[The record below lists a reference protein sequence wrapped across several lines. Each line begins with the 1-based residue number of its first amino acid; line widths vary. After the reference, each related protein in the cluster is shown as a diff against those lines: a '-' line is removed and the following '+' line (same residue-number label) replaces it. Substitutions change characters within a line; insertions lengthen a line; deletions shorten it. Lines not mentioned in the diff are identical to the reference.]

1 MSKTIN
7 SQGAQRRWL
16 EFLYK
21 TCCGDGLVPRSIQ
34 IELPCDLM
42 GIAYNGGGFADVFKC
57 KHRGQEVAVKVL
69 RKSANSDPK
78 KLTRVSHS

>member
-1 MSKTIN
+1 
-7 SQGAQRRWL
+7 
-16 EFLYK
+16 
-21 TCCGDGLVPRSIQ
+21 
-34 IELPCDLM
+34 M